1 MLFVPANTATAAFR
15 RIYFDLR
22 AADGLTA
29 ATAEA
34 GGQPQISTDGA
45 AWTNTGIGTLSAIG
59 NGRYYADLTQAA
71 VATAGLL
78 IQTRYKSANTV
89 ETPGDSVAVVAYNPY
104 DAVRLGLTALPGAAP
119 ATTGGFPV
127 IGTGANAVST
137 DGAGNINSNITLWR
151 TSQPNTLT
159 SGRVDVTVG
168 AMQAS
173 VITSSSIP

>member
-1 MLFVPANTATAAFR
+1 MLLVPVNTAIASYR

-34 GGQPQISTDGA
+34 AGQPQISSDGA
-45 AWTNTGIGTLSAIG
+45 AWTNTGIGTLIAIG
-59 NGRYYADLTQAA
+59 NGRYYADLTQAT
-71 VATAGLL
+71 VVTAGTL

-89 ETPGDSVAVVAYNPY
+89 ETPGDTVAVVAYNPY
-104 DAVRLGLTALPGAAP
+104 DSVRLGLTALPGAAP

-127 IGTGANAVST
+127 IGTGTNSVST

-151 TSQPNTLT
+151 TAQPNILV
-159 SGRVDVTVG
+159 SGRVDATVG
-168 AMQAS
+168 A
-173 VITSSSIP
+173 